1 MMRTGRQKS
10 LGERAGGPRSVASP
24 PGPEYGSVCWAGVV
38 PFLTVELSGA
48 KPLAL
53 PEPGTKPGGRAAE
66 PRDDDARL
74 AALLRGLRK
83 T

>member
-10 LGERAGGPRSVASP
+10 LGERAGGPRCVASP

-38 PFLTVELSGA
+38 PFLTGRTLRSEAFGA
-48 KPLAL
+48 ARHQA
-53 PEPGTKPGGRAAE
+53 GGRAAE